1 MELLQNFWVIQAIG
15 AIALVFIFLSWNAK
29 ERKNI
34 FFLQSINLVFF
45 TIHYLLLAAYA
56 GAAMCVVVLA
66 RNFVFSRKG
75 EEKWASHP
83 AWLYGFIA
91 LAIGFLL
98 VLWDG
103 WITLFPIV
111 GIIFGTYAMW
121 NVRPADIRF
130 FMLMSALVWIPY
142 VIFVGSYP
150 GLLNQIVATVGIL
163 GAFAYGY
170 MKREHPDWLKWLKDK
185 FKDDTED
192 FEPIARRFNLKAG
205 VLSRLS
211 RESYVDFMQGETKL
225 DWASE
230 KLSDFVDS
238 PPSKFGRRRVPFL
251 DYEIPLSG
259 VSLAEVQ
266 EVRNFLKD
274 AVKNPKIAAK
284 LKEYNVDIGDK
295 ETSLASVFAVLNKM
309 GADITPNDRTYT
321 IRGVKKLGGFDHT
334 PIPDRLEVASWAC
347 IAAATNG
354 RIYVENANPEHLHA
368 FLEKFDEAGCGYSI
382 QDNGI
387 TFWRKEEK

>member
-1 MELLQNFWVIQAIG
+1 VELLQNFWVIQAIG

-130 FMLMSALVWIPY
+130 FMLISALVWIPY

-163 GAFAYGY
+163 
-170 MKREHPDWLKWLKDK
+170 
-185 FKDDTED
+185 
-192 FEPIARRFNLKAG
+192 AG
-205 VLSRLS
+205 MYRHD
-211 RESYVDFMQGETKL
+211 RK
-225 DWASE
+225 
-230 KLSDFVDS
+230 
-238 PPSKFGRRRVPFL
+238 VP
-251 DYEIPLSG
+251 
-259 VSLAEVQ
+259 VV
-266 EVRNFLKD
+266 
-274 AVKNPKIAAK
+274 
-284 LKEYNVDIGDK
+284 
-295 ETSLASVFAVLNKM
+295 
-309 GADITPNDRTYT
+309 
-321 IRGVKKLGGFDHT
+321 
-334 PIPDRLEVASWAC
+334 
-347 IAAATNG
+347 
-354 RIYVENANPEHLHA
+354 
-368 FLEKFDEAGCGYSI
+368 
-382 QDNGI
+382 
-387 TFWRKEEK
+387 